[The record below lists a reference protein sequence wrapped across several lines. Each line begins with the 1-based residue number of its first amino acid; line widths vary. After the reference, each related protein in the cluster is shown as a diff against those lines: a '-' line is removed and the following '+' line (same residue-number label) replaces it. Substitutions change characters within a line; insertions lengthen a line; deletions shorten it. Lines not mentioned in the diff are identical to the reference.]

1 MPSFANRIIALLE
14 NGLGLKRSSVER
26 RRILLDRINGRT
38 ISDKARSIDAVALIR
53 KDRDR

>member
-38 ISDKARSIDAVALIR
+38 ISDKARSIDAVALVR
-53 KDRDR
+53 EDRDR